1 MTAMTPSYWSARLS
15 IDEGVQRG
23 RGQGIAH
30 YRLESTHAH
39 AHTRTR
45 TRTHPRG
52 ATHLLLSW
60 LTVCDMLT
68 SQSSWRSSFT
78 TTGLSSKIP
87 APSPVLLSLIG
98 LMPGTLP
105 YIGIAHVSCQHKK
118 GSLLPI
124 REAVLVWCCGPS
136 RNRLRSTLSGSSSLQ
151 SAGGGILS

>member
-15 IDEGVQRG
+15 IYEGAGAGGSALPTR
-23 RGQGIAH
+23 
-30 YRLESTHAH
+30 E
-39 AHTRTR
+39 HTRTR
-45 TRTHPRG
+45 TRTHTHARTRTQPRG

-105 YIGIAHVSCQHKK
+105 YIGIAHVSCQHKE

-151 SAGGGILS
+151 SAGGGSLS